1 MPESAMLP
9 EPMQVL
15 AVLLGL
21 LALLFW
27 LSAHRTF
34 GKVFHVVPLLVFA
47 YFVPT
52 LLSNTGVIPVSEEFE
67 LYGFVKAYLLPA

>member
-1 MPESAMLP
+1 MDAPLIQ

-15 AVLLGL
+15 AVLLGV

-27 LSAHRTF
+27 AARLPGMQKLFR
-34 GKVFHVVPLLVFA
+34 VVPLLVFC

-52 LLSNTGVIPVSEEFE
+52 ALSNTGVIPLTSP
-67 LYGFVKAYLLPA
+67 LYSFIRGSGVWRC